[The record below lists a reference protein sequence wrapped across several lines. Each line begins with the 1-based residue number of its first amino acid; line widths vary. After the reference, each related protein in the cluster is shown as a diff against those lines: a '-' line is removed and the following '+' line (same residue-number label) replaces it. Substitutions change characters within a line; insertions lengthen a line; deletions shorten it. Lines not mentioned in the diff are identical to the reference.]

1 MRILTPS
8 FKTFFQQFKIGETI
22 SEKKSWKKKNLK
34 NKNNIFFTLRNWLY
48 LQIYH
53 FKFEA
58 FLTKIVLF
66 VNYYSTK
73 ISHFLYKC
81 VQICFNFMFDVILQK
96 ILDGGLGQ
104 TYSVWSCTYKKIAYF
119 EFLSIPTKIVAMAN
133 YYSKK
138 LEHSP
143 YKCMKICPPSRF
155 DIILQKIFKEDMIQ
169 IYNFLSCK
177 YKDIISFKF
186 QSIPT
191 KIVALVNY
199 YSKKLDHFPC
209 KCMKIWTP

>member
-1 MRILTPS
+1 M
-8 FKTFFQQFKIGETI
+8 
-22 SEKKSWKKKNLK
+22 
-34 NKNNIFFTLRNWLY
+34 
-48 LQIYH
+48 
-53 FKFEA
+53 
-58 FLTKIVLF
+58 LF

-73 ISHFLYKC
+73 FSHFLYKC

-155 DIILQKIFKEDMIQ
+155 DIILLKIFKEDMIQ

-199 YSKKLDHFPC
+199 YSKKISHFYRNVWRFSHFL
-209 KCMKIWTP
+209 KFDGIFQKIFQNIFMKFFSS